1 MKPGILSTLVAVA
14 LLLPVLSCRGPRRKV
29 IGVVPKATTHLFFM
43 SIRAGAEAAAK
54 EAGVDYQWNGPL
66 EETDHPRQIQIVDSM
81 VAQHIDAIAIS
92 ATDSTALVPPVRR
105 AMAAGIPVTVY
116 DSGLDVDDYVTFVA
130 TDNYEAGRT
139 AAREL
144 AALVNGKGK
153 VAMLMHKPGG
163 RSTGDRERGFDDVMK
178 SEFPNLQVV
187 ARQYGMAD
195 RAKSRAAAE
204 NILTA
209 HPDLNGMFA
218 SAEANSI
225 GAVLALKSR
234 GLNGKVRLVTFDFS
248 DAHIEALQDGTID
261 VMLVQDPFR
270 IGYEAVKSLAD
281 KLNGR
286 TPEKRMD
293 LKARKIV
300 KADLASPEV
309 RKLLSPDWL
318 KKR

>member
-1 MKPGILSTLVAVA
+1 MKSRILLALLAA
-14 LLLPVLSCRGPRRKV
+14 LLLPACRGPKKKV

-43 SIRAGAEAAAK
+43 SIHAGVEAAAK
-54 EAGVDYQWNGPL
+54 EAGVDYQWNGPM
-66 EETDHPRQIQIVDSM
+66 EETDHPRQMQIVDSM

-92 ATDSTALVPPVRR
+92 ATDSTALVTPVRR
-105 AMAAGIPVTVY
+105 AIAAGIPITVF
-116 DSGLDVDDYVTFVA
+116 DSGLDIDDYVTFVA

-139 AAREL
+139 GAREL
-144 AALVNGKGK
+144 AALVKGKGK
-153 VAMLMHKPGG
+153 VAILMHKPGG

-178 SEFPNLQVV
+178 SEFPNIKIV

-209 HPDLNGMFA
+209 HPDLDGMFA

-225 GAVLALKSR
+225 GAVQALKSR
-234 GLNGKVRLVTFDFS
+234 NLNGKVKLVTFDSS
-248 DAHIEALQDGTID
+248 DAHVEALKDGTID
-261 VMLVQDPFR
+261 VMLVQDPYR

-281 KLNGR
+281 KLNGK

-300 KADLASPEV
+300 KADMDSPEV

-318 KKR
+318 KKP